1 MNEVCPVRRVTP
13 PGIFAKD
20 GPTLFELIR
29 QALSST
35 QRGYDLLAPK
45 FDVTPFRTPDDLLDF
60 AVRSIGTADVAL
72 DVCCGT
78 GAAMQFLRPVCRQK
92 IVGLDFSRGM
102 LQQAKQNLEHAA
114 GAAKVEFVEGDVMRM
129 NFRDEFDL
137 ATCFGGLGHIPPGE
151 ESAFLRLI
159 HRALKPCG
167 RYVFYSG
174 YRPRLLSPRHVLL
187 RTFNATMKLRNALLK
202 PPFIMYYFNFL
213 LPETAE
219 ELKRLGFVVDIR
231 AGPYG
236 RHRLVVA
243 TKS

>member
-1 MNEVCPVRRVTP
+1 M
-13 PGIFAKD
+13 FAKN
-20 GPTLFELIR
+20 GPTLFELIH

-45 FDVTPFRTPDDLLDF
+45 FDASPFRTPDGLLDF
-60 AVRSIGTADVAL
+60 AMRAIGNADVAL

-92 IVGLDFSRGM
+92 IVGIDFSPGM
-102 LQQAKQNLEHAA
+102 LLQAKQNLEQTA
-114 GAAKVEFVEGDVMRM
+114 GTAKVEFVEADVMRM
-129 NFRDEFDL
+129 NFREEFDL

-151 ESAFLRLI
+151 EGAFLRLI
-159 HRALKPCG
+159 HRALKPDG

-174 YRPRLLSPRHVLL
+174 YRPHLFSPRNILL

-213 LPETAE
+213 LPDIAE
-219 ELKRLGFVVDIR
+219 ELKREGFAVDIR

-236 RHRLVVA
+236 RHRLVIA

>member
-1 MNEVCPVRRVTP
+1 MFTKN
-13 PGIFAKD
+13 
-20 GPTLFELIR
+20 GPTLFELIH

-45 FDVTPFRTPDDLLDF
+45 FDASPFRTPDDLLEF
-60 AVRSIGTADVAL
+60 AVHAIAAADTVL

-92 IVGLDFSRGM
+92 IVGLDFSPGM

-114 GAAKVEFVEGDVMRM
+114 GAAKVEFIEADVMQM
-129 NFRDEFDL
+129 TFQQEFDL
-137 ATCFGGLGHIPPGE
+137 ATCFGGLGHIPPGDE
-151 ESAFLRLI
+151 NAFLRLI
-159 HRALKPCG
+159 HRALEPGG

-174 YRPRLLSPRHVLL
+174 YRPHLLSPRNILL

-213 LPETAE
+213 LPRTAE
-219 ELKRLGFVVDIR
+219 QLQQVGFAVDIR
-231 AGPYG
+231 PGPYG
-236 RHRLVVA
+236 RHRLVIA

>member
-1 MNEVCPVRRVTP
+1 MNEVSPVRRVTER
-13 PGIFAKD
+13 GMFAKD
-20 GPTLFELIR
+20 GPTLFELIH

-45 FDVTPFRTPDDLLDF
+45 FDASPFRTPDDMLDF

-78 GAAMQFLRPVCRQK
+78 GAAMQFLRPVCRHR
-92 IVGLDFSRGM
+92 IVGLDFSPGM
-102 LQQAKQNLEHAA
+102 LLQAKQNLEQTA
-114 GAAKVEFVEGDVMRM
+114 GTAKVEFVEADVMRM
-129 NFRDEFDL
+129 NFREEFDL

-151 ESAFLRLI
+151 ESAFLRLV
-159 HRALKPCG
+159 HRALKSGG
-167 RYVFYSG
+167 RYIFYSG
-174 YRPRLLSPRHVLL
+174 YRPHLLSPRNILL
-187 RTFNATMKLRNALLK
+187 RTFNVTMKVRNALLK

-213 LPETAE
+213 LPQTAE

-231 AGPYG
+231 PGPYG
-236 RHRLVVA
+236 RHRLIVA